1 MLRENMTNKVTTF
14 ERRIMREIFRPTKRD
29 DGYWRIEINQE
40 IIDVLKGQNV
50 IWFIKKQN

>member
-1 MLRENMTNKVTTF
+1 
-14 ERRIMREIFRPTKRD
+14 MREIFRPTKRD